1 MSDDLNPERPKD
13 VQDDAPAKALEE
25 LIALRTLSG
34 DASPEEAAV
43 VESLASASAIG
54 IADWPLSWP
63 ALPIVGS
70 TERGALTRR

>member
-43 VESLASASAIG
+43 VESLASASR
-54 IADWPLSWP
+54 DRHSREP
-63 ALPIVGS
+63 
-70 TERGALTRR
+70 